1 LIAFIFTRFL
11 KLSLIFL
18 FVGFVFFGWY
28 KLLGGFRVDKIE
40 SPLQKKEIEKPSDEV
55 QEVLKQKFHYIDK
68 GCQAYV
74 FESEDQNYV
83 LKIVRFSRYKV
94 PFWMHFIKWTK
105 KGAQKRNRRESL
117 KNRLLNMSLSSYQLT
132 FKKIKDLT
140 YVEYVHL
147 FETNIFSNRLI
158 LKDFFQRE
166 YSLDPNKVAFILQKK
181 ALPLEKYLL
190 QCKKENDMGKT
201 KKILE
206 SFFTTTR
213 SLLNRKILNKDYNC
227 IKNTGIIDG
236 KIIYMDVGSFVKN
249 KNLENTERYNHF
261 LRYSSKYFRKW
272 GNKNYPEM
280 LPYFEE
286 IYQSNLKKAL

>member
-1 LIAFIFTRFL
+1 MIAFIFTRIV
-11 KLSLIFL
+11 KLSFIFL
-18 FVGFVFFGWY
+18 FIGLVFFGWY
-28 KLLGGFRVDKIE
+28 QLLGGFRTDKIE

-55 QEVLKQKFHYIDK
+55 QEILKQKFRYIDK

-74 FESEDQNYV
+74 FESEDQKYV

-94 PFWMHFIKWTK
+94 PFWMYFIKWTK
-105 KGAQKRNRRESL
+105 KGALKRNRRESL
-117 KNRLLNMSLSSYQLT
+117 KNRLLKMSLNSYQLT
-132 FKKIKDLT
+132 FDKIQDLT
-140 YVEYVHL
+140 HVEYVHL
-147 FETNIFSNRLI
+147 FETDYFTHRLI

-166 YSLDPNKVAFILQKK
+166 YSLDPNKVAFVLQKK

-190 QCKKENDMGKT
+190 QCKKENDMDKT

-206 SFFTTTR
+206 SFFETTK

-249 KNLENTERYNHF
+249 NTLKEAKKYNHF

-280 LPYFEE
+280 LPYYEE